1 MKEVMAIIRMNR
13 MNETKRALA
22 AAGFTSMTATG
33 HVLGR
38 GKGIV
43 DHGLLKA
50 ADAGNEYAAAM
61 LGQAPQL
68 RNKRMILMT
77 VSDGDVK
84 KAVDTIVSV
93 NQSGMAGDGKI
104 FVLPMSES
112 FRVRTGESGDD
123 ILQ

>member
-1 MKEVMAIIRMNR
+1 MKEIMAIIRMNR
-13 MNETKRALA
+13 MNETKRALSD
-22 AAGFTSMTATG
+22 AGFTSMTATG

-50 ADAGNEYAAAM
+50 ADDGNEYAAAM
-61 LGQAPQL
+61 LGQSPQL
-68 RNKRMILMT
+68 RNKRMIFMT
-77 VSDGDVK
+77 VSEGDIK
-84 KAVDTIVSV
+84 KAVDTIIKV

-104 FVLPMSES
+104 FILPMAES
-112 FRVRTGESGDD
+112 YRVRTGESGDD